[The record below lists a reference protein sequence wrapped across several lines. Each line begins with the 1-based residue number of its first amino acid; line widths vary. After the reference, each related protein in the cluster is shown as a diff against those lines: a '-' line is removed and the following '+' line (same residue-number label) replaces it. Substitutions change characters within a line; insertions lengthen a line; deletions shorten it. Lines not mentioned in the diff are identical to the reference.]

1 MYTAIFWLCF
11 VQAVGGVQLA
21 KRPSKAKNKAPL
33 SKPAVPQSVTGRV
46 AVLGLSALGLPEDMR
61 RNLELLLSNSIGTV
75 RGLQL
80 IPPLDVQM
88 LLQAP
93 KNADLALCGGGPDCA
108 MRIGKVAG
116 ADVVVFGTCAAIGDS
131 FSLNL
136 RAIAVATG
144 KEVGRQNVSVSG
156 SRDQLIPEVRL
167 AAYRLLAPSQLRGAL
182 LVDTDL
188 DGVAISVDG
197 KEAGVTPLPK
207 PLDDLAPGEHT
218 VLVRRLG
225 YAPLA
230 QKLTIKPFQ
239 TTRLQLQ
246 LQKAEPEP
254 EPPAAPPA
262 TPAVQK

>member
-1 MYTAIFWLCF
+1 
-11 VQAVGGVQLA
+11 
-21 KRPSKAKNKAPL
+21 
-33 SKPAVPQSVTGRV
+33 
-46 AVLGLSALGLPEDMR
+46 MR

-93 KNADLALCGGGPDCA
+93 KNADLALCGGGPECA
-108 MRIGKVAG
+108 QRIGKVAG
-116 ADVVVFGTCAAIGDS
+116 ADVVVFGTCASIGDS

-136 RAIAVATG
+136 RAIAVPTG
-144 KEVGRQNVSVSG
+144 KEIGRQNVSVSG

-188 DGVAISVDG
+188 DGVAISIDG
-197 KEAGVTPLPK
+197 KECGVTPLPK

-225 YAPLA
+225 YAPLE
-230 QKLTIKPFQ
+230 QKLVIKPFQ

-246 LQKAEPEP
+246 LQKSAE
-254 EPPAAPPA
+254 PAAPAPTTA
-262 TPAVQK
+262 DQK